1 MMRLLSCV
9 VVVVI
14 LGSCATTTTTSSVN
28 QNDWLGNLASEK
40 VGKDATIERNNNQSF
55 TLCWSNKE
63 NPSNNM
69 PVLQFIIVRMSD
81 HKVVEQGAVTMGSV
95 KWINVY
101 EVEVSHAPD
110 QVVLERGTNTTIR
123 TINVKKYL
131 DVVGGR

>member
-1 MMRLLSCV
+1 MRLLSSL

-14 LGSCATTTTTSSVN
+14 LGSCATTTTTSSVS
-28 QNDWLGNLASEK
+28 QSDWLETLASGQ
-40 VGKDATIERNNNQSF
+40 VGKDATIERNLNQSF
-55 TLCWSNKE
+55 ALCWNNKV

-81 HKVVEQGAVTMGSV
+81 HKVVEQGAVTMGSI
-95 KWINVY
+95 KWIADY

-110 QVVLERGTNTTIR
+110 QVVLDRGNNTTIR